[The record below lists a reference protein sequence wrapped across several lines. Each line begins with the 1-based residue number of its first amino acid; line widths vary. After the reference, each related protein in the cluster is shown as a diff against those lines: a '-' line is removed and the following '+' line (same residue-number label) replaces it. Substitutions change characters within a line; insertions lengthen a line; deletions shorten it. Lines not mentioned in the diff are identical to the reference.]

1 MTGFARSRPRPLDPL
16 RSFKVKTA
24 LVVGVSLLLASVT
37 FWATS
42 QWQFRFALLAALLVS
57 LAVVGVLAHGMTSPL
72 REMTAAA
79 RAMATGD
86 YTRRVRSTARDEVG
100 QLATAFNQM
109 AEDLEADDRYRRELI
124 GNVSH
129 ELRTPI
135 AALQAVL
142 ENVVDGVQDP
152 DPQTMRAALAQ
163 TERLG
168 LLVADLLD
176 LSRVEG
182 GAVPLQ
188 RSTFEIAPF
197 LDEVVAQA
205 STRPVRAEVDVTPA
219 GLRVVADRV
228 RLHQVLTNLVDN
240 AARHGTPTASVRI
253 RARGGPAGALVL
265 DVHDDGP
272 GIPAADRSRVFE
284 RFTRGGGT
292 DGSGTDG
299 GTGLGLAIARWAVEL
314 HDGRIEVLGDAPGCC
329 IRVTLPQ

>member
-1 MTGFARSRPRPLDPL
+1 MNWPRPLDPL
-16 RSFKVKTA
+16 RSFKAKTGL
-24 LVVGVSLLLASVT
+24 LVVASLFLASLT
-37 FWATS
+37 FWITA
-42 QWQFRFALLAALLVS
+42 QWQFRFALLAALLAA
-57 LAVVGVLAHGMTSPL
+57 LAVTQVLAHGMTSPL

-86 YTRRVRSTARDEVG
+86 YSRRVRSTSRDEIG

-142 ENVVDGVQDP
+142 ENVVDGVETP
-152 DPQTMRAALAQ
+152 DQQTMRSALAQ

-168 LLVADLLD
+168 SLVADLLD
-176 LSRVEG
+176 LSRLEG

-188 RSTFEIAPF
+188 RTTFEIEPF
-197 LDEVVAQA
+197 LDEVIRQA
-205 STRPVRAEVDVTPA
+205 AGPSGPLPARVEVTPA
-219 GLRVVADRV
+219 GLRAVADTA
-228 RLHQVLTNLVDN
+228 RLHQVIANLLDN
-240 AARHGTPTASVRI
+240 AARHGSPDAPVRVRVRVDQDSGQLI
-253 RARGGPAGALVL
+253 L

-272 GIPAADRSRVFE
+272 GIPVADRSRVFE
-284 RFTRGGGT
+284 RFTRGGAQ
-292 DGSGTDG
+292 DG

-314 HDGRIEVLGDAPGCC
+314 HSGRIEVLDTGPGCC
-329 IRVTLPQ
+329 IRVSIPQT